1 MTILLSE
8 QRVGEIMLTNRH
20 IFLPAVLLSLYG
32 FSYFLLSYAKYNH
45 ILNFIP
51 FNISLGVAF
60 SILLVYGLRLIIP
73 ISAISFILS
82 FLVTYDLNS
91 SLEDTL
97 IYSLALLIGGVYF
110 KQYEKYPNIF
120 IKLRKIIRFL
130 ISSFLVASLIEFG
143 RVAFSLLYTS
153 RFSFEKESISNLLGD
168 FLGIVTVG
176 SLIIGAYFY
185 FRREKIRFD
194 LKIIL
199 AFVSTLFL
207 GGFFYFGD
215 QLDIFKEY
223 HLEYL
228 FLIPLIFL
236 VTRFKPVILTFFI
249 SLNALITLLIAC
261 EVKDIDYFIW
271 MQSFNALF
279 ASLFLIAL
287 NYVSGDKR
295 DKKELKDYIDLKNFQ
310 RYIDTI
316 PSPIFFRD
324 DMRNYIGTNK
334 AFDIFMGHNRRKTLN
349 ELVKVSKGSV
359 KKVFDIDVIADND
372 KEKRVVIHL
381 SSIYSESKKKVGFLG
396 VLFDISQQLYEKKVL
411 EKWKDRYKIALDG
424 ANDGLWDW
432 DIVKDEVFYS
442 NRWKEIMG
450 YQNGKKMD
458 NKSIYAW
465 LNLIVDKDKSRVM
478 SELER
483 HLEGESEKFQVQHRI
498 KTQNGETK
506 WVEVKGKAYFDE
518 TGKAVRMAGFTTDIT
533 ELKNTEIKL
542 QESEALF
549 RLFMDNLPGG
559 AFIKDEEGR
568 FVFANEYMYKFFGYK
583 ELEGKK
589 LSDFLPPNVAQ
600 EKELKEK
607 MVIFQQESSAD
618 EEGYIDSF
626 RKRYVFKTYR
636 FPIIK
641 GSEKMVGGIS
651 LDITKQK
658 EFERK
663 LNFLAH
669 YDTLTALPNRILF
682 QDRLKHAIASAKR
695 RKRKVALMFLDLDN
709 FKTVNDTLGH
719 DYGDMLLIEIS
730 KRLKGILREQDT
742 VSRLG
747 GDEFTVILEDLKDDA
762 FSSIVAKKIIEAI
775 SKPVKLK
782 DKTVYVGVSIGIS
795 VYPDDGEEMEDLI
808 KNADMAM
815 YQAKESGK
823 NNFKYFTEDMNKE
836 SYKRLVITNDLRDAI
851 ENNELYILYQ
861 PKVDLK
867 NHRIEGAEALV
878 RWTHKEFGNI
888 PAPQFIEIAEESQLI
903 LDLGEWVLREACTEA
918 KKWNKKGFR
927 DVKIAVNFSIK
938 QLSQFSIIETIKKIL
953 LETKIDPSLLEIEI
967 VENVLMENV
976 QKVERSLNALRKF
989 GITVAIDDFGT
1000 GYSSL
1005 SYLKKLPIHTLKID
1019 KSFVQDVPHKKDDA
1033 QIVSTIISMGQK
1045 LGLEVVAEGVETK
1058 EQMEFLKSQN
1068 CYLMQGYYFSE
1079 PISSAEFEDMLE
1091 RYNTTFS
1098 INTNNEIKRV
1108 FL

>member
-1 MTILLSE
+1 
-8 QRVGEIMLTNRH
+8 MLKNRH
-20 IFLPAVLLSLYG
+20 IFFPLVLLFSYAV
-32 FSYFLLSYAKYNH
+32 SYFLILYAERN
-45 ILNFIP
+45 LTFDFAF
-51 FNISLGVAF
+51 FNISLGLAV
-60 SILLVYGLRLIIP
+60 SLLLVYGLRLIIP
-73 ISAISFILS
+73 IALVTFVLS
-82 FLVTYDLNS
+82 FSVTYDLDF
-91 SLEDTL
+91 SLRKTL
-97 IYSLALLIGGVYF
+97 VLSLALLVGGVYF
-110 KQYEKYPNIF
+110 KQYERYPNVF
-120 IKLRKIIRFL
+120 IRVRKTVRFL
-130 ISSFLVASLIEFG
+130 ISAFLISSLIEFAE
-143 RVAFSLLYTS
+143 VAFSLLYTS
-153 RFSFEKESISNLLGD
+153 RFSFAEDDVLRMLND

-176 SLIIGAYFY
+176 SFVIASYFY

-194 LKIIL
+194 LKIVS
-199 AFVSTLFL
+199 AFVFTVLL
-207 GGFFYFGD
+207 GGVFYFGD
-215 QLDIFKEY
+215 FSELFKRY

-228 FLIPLIFL
+228 FLTPFIFL
-236 VTRFKPVILTFFI
+236 VTRFKPAILTFLLTVSSF
-249 SLNALITLLIAC
+249 LTLSIAA
-261 EVKDIDYFIW
+261 KTGDHDYFVW
-271 MQSFNALF
+271 MTVFDAVF
-279 ASLFLIAL
+279 CSLFLIAL
-287 NYVSGDKR
+287 NFGSR
-295 DKKELKDYIDLKNFQ
+295 DRKKLKDYIDLKKFQ
-310 RYIDTI
+310 TYIDTI
-316 PSPIFFRD
+316 PSPVFFRD
-324 DMRNYIGTNK
+324 DTRNYIGTNK
-334 AFDIFMGHNRRKTLN
+334 AFNVFMGNNRRESLN
-349 ELVKVSKGSV
+349 ELVKISKGSV
-359 KKVFDIDVIADND
+359 KKVFDMDVVADND
-372 KEKRVVIHL
+372 KKKKVVVYL
-381 SSIYSESKKKVGFLG
+381 SPIYSESGKKVGFLG
-396 VLFDISQQLYEKKVL
+396 VLFDITQQLYEKKIL

-432 DIVKDEVFYS
+432 DILKDEVFYS

-450 YQNGKKMD
+450 YQNDKKMD

-465 LNLIVDKDKSRVM
+465 LNLIVDQDKNRVM

-498 KTQNGETK
+498 KAQNGEIK

-518 TGKAVRMAGFTTDIT
+518 SGRAVRMAGFTTDIT
-533 ELKNTEIKL
+533 ELKNTEIRL

-583 ELEGKK
+583 DLEGKK
-589 LSDFLPPNVAQ
+589 LSDFLPKKIAQ
-600 EKELKEK
+600 DKELKER
-607 MVIFQQESSAD
+607 MVIFQQEPSAD
-618 EEGYIDSF
+618 EEGYVDSF
-626 RKRYVFKTYR
+626 KKRYIFKTYR

-747 GDEFTVILEDLKDDA
+747 GDEFTVILEDLKDDS

-795 VYPDDGEEMEDLI
+795 VYPDDGEDMEDLI

-851 ENNELYILYQ
+851 KNNELYLLYQ

-867 NHRIEGAEALV
+867 RHRIEGAEALV

-903 LDLGEWVLREACTEA
+903 LDLGEWVLREACKEA
-918 KKWNKKGFR
+918 KRWSKKGFR

-938 QLSQFSIIETIKKIL
+938 QLSQFSIVETIKKIL

-1045 LGLEVVAEGVETK
+1045 LGLEVIAEGVETK

-1079 PISSAEFEDMLE
+1079 PIRASEFEDMLE
-1091 RYNTTFS
+1091 RYNATFS
-1098 INTNNEIKRV
+1098 INANKNEIKRV
-1108 FL
+1108 LL

>member
-1 MTILLSE
+1 
-8 QRVGEIMLTNRH
+8 MLTNRH
-20 IFLPAVLLSLYG
+20 IFLPAVLLFLYG
-32 FSYFLLSYAKYNH
+32 GFYFFCEYLEYNH
-45 ILNFIP
+45 ILNFC
-51 FNISLGVAF
+51 SLNLFLGFGIA
-60 SILLVYGLRLIIP
+60 LLLLYGIRLIIP
-73 ISAISFILS
+73 VAVLTFALS
-82 FLVTYDLNS
+82 FFLSSDLNI
-91 SLEDTL
+91 SLEKTL

-120 IKLRKIIRFL
+120 LKLRKAIRFL
-130 ISSFLVASLIEFG
+130 ISAFLIASLIQFAKA
-143 RVAFSLLYTS
+143 AFSLLYTS
-153 RFSFEKESISNLLGD
+153 RFSLGKEGFIELLGD
-168 FLGIVTVG
+168 FLGVVTAASFV
-176 SLIIGAYFY
+176 LALYFY
-185 FRREKIRFD
+185 FRKEKIRFD
-194 LKIIL
+194 AKIVAALIFSL
-199 AFVSTLFL
+199 SIAVLFL
-207 GGFFYFGD
+207 LEEFFQIY
-215 QLDIFKEY
+215 KEY
-223 HLEYL
+223 HFEYL
-228 FLIPLIFL
+228 FLISPVLL
-236 VTRFKPVILTFFI
+236 AVRFKPVVLSFF
-249 SLNALITLLIAC
+249 LI
-261 EVKDIDYFIW
+261 
-271 MQSFNALF
+271 FNAVVTIFIASETKDVDYLLWVEIF
-279 ASLFLIAL
+279 NAVFSSLFLLILTYSA
-287 NYVSGDKR
+287 R
-295 DKKELKDYIDLKNFQ
+295 DKKEPKEYIDLKKFQ
-310 RYIDTI
+310 TYIDFI
-316 PSPIFFRD
+316 PFPIFFKD
-324 DMRNYIGTNK
+324 DTRNYIGTNK
-334 AFDIFMGHNRRKTLN
+334 AFDIFMGHNKRKSLN
-349 ELVKVSKGSV
+349 ELIKISKGSV
-359 KKVFDIDVIADND
+359 KKSFDTDVLADND
-372 KEKRVVIHL
+372 KEKKVIVSL
-381 SSIYSESKKKVGFLG
+381 SSIYSESGNKVGFLG
-396 VLFDISQQLYEKKVL
+396 VLFDISEQLREKKIL
-411 EKWKDRYKIALDG
+411 EKWKDRYKIALEG

-432 DIVKDEVFYS
+432 DILKDEVFYS

-450 YQNGKKMD
+450 YKSGKD
-458 NKSIYAW
+458 IENRSIYAW
-465 LNLIVDKDKSRVM
+465 LNLIVEEDKNRVM

-483 HLEGESEKFQVQHRI
+483 HLERESEKFQLQHRI
-498 KTQNGETK
+498 KTDTGDIR
-506 WVEVKGKAYFDE
+506 WIEVKGKAYFDE
-518 TGKAVRMAGFTTDIT
+518 EKGKAVRMAGFITDIT

-583 ELEGKK
+583 DLQGKK
-589 LSDFLPPNVAQ
+589 LSDFLPENIAK

-607 MVIFQQESSAD
+607 IVILQQESSSD

-641 GSEKMVGGIS
+641 GSKRMVGGIS

-669 YDTLTALPNRILF
+669 YDILTALPNRILF
-682 QDRLKHAIASAKR
+682 QDRLKHAIVKAKR
-695 RKRKVALMFLDLDN
+695 YKTKVALMFLDLDN

-730 KRLKGILREQDT
+730 KRLKSILREQDT

-747 GDEFTVILEDLKDDA
+747 GDEFTVILEDLKDDTY
-762 FSSIVAKKIIEAI
+762 SSVVAQKIIESI
-775 SKPVKLK
+775 SKPLHLK

-795 VYPDDGEEMEDLI
+795 VYPEDGENMEDLI

-836 SYKRLVITNDLRDAI
+836 SYKKLVITNDLRDAI
-851 ENNELYILYQ
+851 KKGELYLLYQ
-861 PKVDLK
+861 PKIDLK
-867 NHRIEGAEALV
+867 NHKIDGAEALV

-888 PAPQFIEIAEESQLI
+888 PAPQFIEIAEESKLI
-903 LDLGEWVLREACTEA
+903 LDLGEWVLREACFEA
-918 KKWNKKGFR
+918 KKWSKKGFR

-938 QLSQFSIIETIKKIL
+938 QLSQFSIVETIKKIL

-1058 EQMEFLKSQN
+1058 EQVEFLKSQN
-1068 CYLMQGYYFSE
+1068 CHLMQGYYFSE
-1079 PISSAEFEDMLE
+1079 PVSAKEFEEILE
-1091 RYNTTFS
+1091 RYNATFS
-1098 INTNNEIKRV
+1098 ITTNNEIKRV
-1108 FL
+1108 LL